1 MLSVDIVGRLLGSLF
16 LIVGALGLIA
26 YLGKRSHRTA
36 RSLMRVHTRM
46 SIAKGVSVAI
56 VEVGERFLLVGIGE
70 KGVNLLAEL
79 DPSELP
85 APEETKEERT
95 TPRFLEAL
103 TSSASQRL
111 SGNSS
116 SLQSGRG
123 RLAPWKPLGKSLRP
137 AASSSVGGLDAAS
150 LQQFMSQS
158 LTDGPRTGFVTRL
171 RQRTLRTRLRGPSD
185 AAQS

>member
-85 APEETKEERT
+85 VPEETKEERT

-103 TSSASQRL
+103 MSSALQRL

-116 SLQSGRG
+116 WR
-123 RLAPWKPLGKSLRP
+123 PLGKSLQP

-158 LTDGPRTGFVTRL
+158 LNDGPRTGFVTRL

-185 AAQS
+185 AAQN